1 MLHLSLPEIILLLPK
16 KIQVEMI
23 TEQDV
28 LSAQTAWSEGLIR
41 IGKIYLEKGD
51 FKTAAQQHIDDL
63 YGYAMGPVLFK
74 PTMAAQAQFR
84 TTPEGALSYFVGGN
98 PAYPEDHG
106 FAIKPWSKV
115 RWQNAGI
122 KIVGNVAMA
131 MGNYYFAPAN
141 GGGEVKVEFSFA
153 YTKDEQSKLRI
164 ILHDSHLPYKS
175 G

>member
-1 MLHLSLPEIILLLPK
+1 
-16 KIQVEMI
+16 MI

-28 LSAQTAWSEGLIR
+28 LSAQTSWSEGLVS
-41 IGKIYLEKGD
+41 IGKVFLEKGD
-51 FKTAAQQHIDDL
+51 FKAAAQQHIDEL

-74 PTMAAQAQFR
+74 PTLAAQAQFR

-115 RWQNAGI
+115 RWENAGI
-122 KIVGNVAMA
+122 KIIGNVALA
-131 MGNYYFAPAN
+131 MGNYYFTPDKS
-141 GGGEVKVEFSFA
+141 GDEFKVEFSFA